1 MQRSHSCTQ
10 RQLKPTEMFVRL
22 LLRGFLEQLMT
33 DKYDDGDDEM
43 SIEYANVC
51 NADDDDDV
59 KEGDVR
65 D

>member
-1 MQRSHSCTQ
+1 MQGSHSCTQ

-33 DKYDDGDDEM
+33 DKCDDGDDEI
-43 SIEYANVC
+43 S
-51 NADDDDDV
+51 NADDDDV